1 MHHHADTPAKADRLQ
16 QVLHSR
22 RKHLGR
28 PHFSAKF
35 NKILFFVAV
44 LHSDHVEPIPHKSL
58 VIKYGDRIAVNFQSQ
73 GRYTN
78 RAVEIFI
85 SIAYCYSHCA
95 ILQAMKFRVLQ
106 DNLRETLWERI
117 DEGDLTGLRL
127 AQQTGFKQAHISNFL
142 NRKRGLSLEG
152 MDRVLAVQ
160 HLSVLD
166 LLDPSEVN
174 KRASILPP
182 SDDEF
187 QNVLLTD
194 GTVAATQPLITSMNV
209 KEILKF
215 KKNFL
220 KKLKAETE
228 GDRQQW
234 ERFVMIK
241 VDAREGMS
249 MYPRLLPGAT
259 LLIDRHYNSLKPYR
273 KGEFN
278 MYAVLKDENCTVK
291 YVETAGSHL
300 ILRPHNQAYPI
311 EVVTMEEGK
320 SASDYIVGRVCHV
333 GIET

>member
-1 MHHHADTPAKADRLQ
+1 MGYSIARSYSSLFSQSRLIYQ
-16 QVLHSR
+16 RSCGNPFRL
-22 RKHLGR
+22 
-28 PHFSAKF
+28 
-35 NKILFFVAV
+35 
-44 LHSDHVEPIPHKSL
+44 
-58 VIKYGDRIAVNFQSQ
+58 
-73 GRYTN
+73 
-78 RAVEIFI
+78 
-85 SIAYCYSHCA
+85 AYCYKPRA
-95 ILQAMKFRVLQ
+95 ILRPMKFRVLQ
-106 DNLRETLWERI
+106 DNLRKVLWERI
-117 DEGDLTGLRL
+117 DEGELTGLRL

-166 LLDPSEVN
+166 LLDPAEVN

-182 SDDEF
+182 SNDDF

-194 GTVAATQPLITSMNV
+194 GTVAATLPLITSMHV

-228 GDRQQW
+228 GDRERW
-234 ERFVMIK
+234 ERFVLIK

-249 MYPRLLPGAT
+249 MYPRLMPGAT

-278 MYAVLKDENCTVK
+278 MYAVNKHGACTVR
-291 YVETAGSHL
+291 YVEIAGDHL
-300 ILRPHNQAYPI
+300 VLRPHNHAYP
-311 EVVTMEEGK
+311 VDVLPVEEGK
-320 SASDYIVGRVCHV
+320 R
-333 GIET
+333 